1 MFEIGTGIGDI
12 TAFKKGIGMMGY
24 GMHFNTVEEIETHL
38 SARAFVIKD
47 ASSSKKIVFVNAE
60 ICFITISIKSGVI
73 KKLQG
78 NYPQFGYTH
87 DNVILTAQH
96 THSAPGGYSHYA
108 FYNLSIPG
116 FVPEVY
122 EAIVNGIVE
131 AIVKAENTIQ
141 PANLYMNTG
150 TFEPELEVAFNRSIK
165 AYNANPEVQKI
176 DADKTHLA
184 VDREMT
190 LIRIDGLNGEKIG
203 MINWFSV
210 HTTSISNDNNKI
222 CSDNKGYASAYFE
235 KDIRSNNEQK
245 NFIAAFAQGATG
257 DISPNFIWDKKKN
270 WMRGKFEDDF
280 ESAKFNGKLQYTK
293 AKEIY
298 DAALKNQVLKN
309 EIDYVNMSF
318 DFSNIVPDT
327 EFTNG
332 QKVQTGSACHGVAF
346 FVGTAEARGMNDA
359 LAAIARFFSRTVKIY
374 ELIKAKF
381 LSEEKG
387 NKIRNKYKIQGKK
400 DILFETGE
408 GKVLG
413 TSNITNLIIPS
424 WVDKGIK
431 TFKTQYHNGALKAP
445 WIPQILPL
453 QLIIIGELAIASF
466 PGEITTIAGLR
477 LKNTIQG
484 ILEKKGIKKV
494 IISPYAN
501 AFCGYVTT
509 YEEYQ
514 CQLYEGGHTVFGE
527 WTLAAF
533 QTKFKE
539 LALQLLEKPEERKI
553 NRSIVPIEFT
563 EEELSKRSYS
573 EV

>member
-24 GMHFNTVEEIETHL
+24 GMHFNTVEEIETPL
-38 SARAFVIKD
+38 FARAFVIKD
-47 ASSSKKIVFVNAE
+47 PSTQKKVVFVNAE

-73 KKLQG
+73 KKL
-78 NYPQFGYTH
+78 NEKHPDFGYTH

-122 EAIVNGIVE
+122 ETIVNGILE
-131 AIVKAENTIQ
+131 AIVKAENSIQ
-141 PANLYMNTG
+141 PANLYLNTG
-150 TFEPELEVAFNRSIK
+150 TFEPELEVAFNRSIR

-190 LIRIDGLNGEKIG
+190 LIRIEGLNGEKIG
-203 MINWFSV
+203 MINWFGV
-210 HTTSISNDNNKI
+210 HTTSISNDNTKI
-222 CSDNKGYASAYFE
+222 CADNKGYASAYFE
-235 KDIRSNNEQK
+235 EDIRSGNEQK

-257 DISPNFIWDKKKN
+257 DISPNFIWDTNKK

-280 ESAKFNGKLQYTK
+280 ESAKFNGRLQYTK

-298 DAALKNQVLKN
+298 DTALKNQPLKN
-309 EIDYVNMSF
+309 DIDYVNMSF
-318 DFSNIVPDT
+318 DFSNVVPDT
-327 EFTNG
+327 EFTKG
-332 QKVQTGSACHGVAF
+332 QKEQTGPACHGVAF
-346 FVGTAEARGMNDA
+346 FVGTAEARGMNDT
-359 LAAIARFFSRTVKIY
+359 LAAIARFCSRTVKIY

-381 LSEEKG
+381 LTEEKG
-387 NKIRNKYKIQGKK
+387 NIIRNKYKIQGKK

-408 GKVLG
+408 GRVLG
-413 TSNITNLIIPS
+413 TSNISNLIIPS

-431 TFKTQYHNGALKAP
+431 TFKTQYRDGALKAP

-453 QLIIIGELAIASF
+453 QIIIIGELAIASF

-539 LALQLLEKPEERKI
+539 LALQLLKEPKDRIIDK
-553 NRSIVPIEFT
+553 SVVPLEFT
-563 EEELSKRSYS
+563 KEELSKRSYL

>member
-24 GMHFNTVEEIETHL
+24 GMHFNTVEEIETPL
-38 SARAFVIKD
+38 FARAFVMKD
-47 ASSSKKIVFVNAE
+47 PSTQKKVVFVNAE

-73 KKLQG
+73 KKLKEKH
-78 NYPQFGYTH
+78 PEFGYTH

-122 EAIVNGIVE
+122 ETIVNGIVE

-141 PANLYMNTG
+141 PANLYLNTG
-150 TFEPELEVAFNRSIK
+150 AFEPELEVAFNRSIK

-190 LIRIDGLNGEKIG
+190 LLRIEGLNGEKIG
-203 MINWFSV
+203 MINWFGV
-210 HTTSISNDNNKI
+210 HTTSISNDNTKI
-222 CSDNKGYASAYFE
+222 CADNKGYASTYFE
-235 KDIRSNNEQK
+235 EDIRSGNEQK
-245 NFIAAFAQGATG
+245 NFIAVFAQGATG
-257 DISPNFIWDKKKN
+257 DISPNFVWDTNKK

-298 DAALKNQVLKN
+298 DTALKNQPLKN

-318 DFSNIVPDT
+318 DFSNVVPDT

-332 QKVQTGSACHGVAF
+332 QKAQTGPACHGVAF
-346 FVGTAEARGMNDA
+346 FVGTAEARGMNDT
-359 LAAIARFFSRTVKIY
+359 LAAIARFFSRIVKIY
-374 ELIKAKF
+374 ELTRAKF
-381 LSEEKG
+381 VSEEKG

-408 GKVLG
+408 GRVLG
-413 TSNITNLIIPS
+413 TSNISNLIIPS

-431 TFKTQYHNGALKAP
+431 TFKTQYRDGALKAP
-445 WIPQILPL
+445 WIPEILPL
-453 QLIIIGELAIASF
+453 QIIIIGELAIASF

-539 LALQLLEKPEERKI
+539 LALQLLKPTEDRTIDK
-553 NRSIVPIEFT
+553 SVVPIEFT
-563 EEELSKRSYS
+563 NEELSKRSYS